1 MPFVHV
7 CSLARIATTVA
18 EARASHLVSLIN
30 DDTAVVRPETIA
42 EENHLFLGIN
52 DIIEPQDGM
61 VLPGEEHVRRLI
73 EFADRWD
80 RTQPMVIHCFAG
92 ISRSTAAAFVTL
104 CATRPERDER
114 DIARRLRAASAIATP
129 NALLVA
135 LADDILDR
143 RGRMIEA
150 IAAIGR
156 GEMAIEGVPFA
167 LALEE
172 PA

>member
-1 MPFVHV
+1 
-7 CSLARIATTVA
+7 
-18 EARASHLVSLIN
+18 
-30 DDTAVVRPETIA
+30 VVRPQAIA

-143 RGRMIEA
+143 RGRMVEA

>member
-7 CSLARIATTVA
+7 CSLARIATTVS

-30 DDTAVVRPETIA
+30 DDTAVIRPEAIA

-52 DIIEPQDGM
+52 DITEPQDGL
-61 VLPGEEHVRRLI
+61 VLPGEEHVQRLI
-73 EFADRWD
+73 AFADGWHRQ
-80 RTQPMVIHCFAG
+80 QPMVIHCFAG
-92 ISRSTAAAFVTL
+92 ISRSTAAAFITL

>member
-1 MPFVHV
+1 MPSVHV
-7 CSLARIATTVA
+7 CSLARIAVTVA

-52 DIIEPQDGM
+52 DIVEPQDGM
-61 VLPGEEHVRRLI
+61 VLPAEEHVRQLI
-73 EFADRWD
+73 AFAGDWD
-80 RTQPMVIHCFAG
+80 RLHPMVIHCFAG
-92 ISRSTAAAFVTL
+92 ISRSTAAAFITL
-104 CATRPERDER
+104 CVTRPERDEF
-114 DIARRLRAASAIATP
+114 DIARRLRAASSIATP
-129 NALLVA
+129 NPRLVA
-135 LADDILDR
+135 LADDVLGR

-167 LALEE
+167 LAVEE

>member
-30 DDTAVVRPETIA
+30 DDTAVVRPEAIA

-73 EFADRWD
+73 EFADSWD
-80 RTQPMVIHCFAG
+80 RQQPMVIHCFAG
-92 ISRSTAAAFVTL
+92 ISRSTAAAFITL

-143 RGRMIEA
+143 RGRMVEA